1 MERKLNCYRKYNVV
15 TMDFILYLIV
25 LLFTGA
31 LVGFA
36 SGLLGVGG
44 GFIMVP
50 IQFFLLTSLGVD
62 PTTSIRVAFGT
73 SLAVILPTAISGAL
87 GHKRRGAVVTKP
99 LILMGISGLLGAIL
113 GGTIASNTPGVYLRV
128 IFGVLVLIAGIWM
141 LIARYPERVSEPK
154 NGILN
159 YLLIGL
165 TTGFLAGLLGVGG
178 GVVLVPILVII
189 MGFNM
194 YKAVGTS
201 TAVIIFTSLG
211 GIIAYALNG
220 VNTTGLPPYS
230 IGYINLVQ
238 FFVLAII
245 SVPMAQIG
253 VKASHKLPEKQL
265 RYIFIVVMFYI
276 ALKMIGV
283 LNWLGIPL

>member
-1 MERKLNCYRKYNVV
+1 
-15 TMDFILYLIV
+15 MDFILYLIV

-99 LILMGISGLLGAIL
+99 MILMGISGLLGAIV

-128 IFGVLVLIAGIWM
+128 IFGFLVLIAGIWM
-141 LIARYPERVSEPK
+141 LTARYPERISEVK
-154 NGILN
+154 KGILN
-159 YLLIGL
+159 YIVIGL

-211 GIIAYALNG
+211 GIIAYTLNG
-220 VNTTGLPPYS
+220 ININGLPPYS

-238 FFVLAII
+238 FFVLAVI

-265 RYIFIVVMFYI
+265 RYIFILVMFYI

-283 LNWLGIPL
+283 LNWVGIPL

>member
-1 MERKLNCYRKYNVV
+1 
-15 TMDFILYLIV
+15 MDFIIYLIV
-25 LLFTGA
+25 LLLTGA

-62 PTTSIRVAFGT
+62 PTTAIRVAFGT

-87 GHKRRGAVVTKP
+87 GHARRGAVLFRP
-99 LILMGISGLLGAIL
+99 MILMGISGLVAALI
-113 GGTIASNTPGVYLRV
+113 GGTVAANTPGIYLKI
-128 IFGVLVLIAGIWM
+128 IFGILVLISGIWM
-141 LIARYPERVSEPK
+141 LIAKYPEISGEPK
-154 NGILN
+154 KGVLSYIAIGFITG
-159 YLLIGL
+159 LLS
-165 TTGFLAGLLGVGG
+165 GLLGVGG
-178 GVVLVPILVII
+178 GVVLVPILVIL
-189 MGFNM
+189 MGFSM
-194 YKAVGTS
+194 IRAVGTS

-211 GIIAYALNG
+211 GIIAYTSNG
-220 VNTTGLPPYS
+220 FNVAGLPPFS
-230 IGYINLVQ
+230 IGYINLIQ
-238 FFVLAII
+238 FAVLSII

-265 RYIFIVVMFYI
+265 RYIFILVMFYI

-283 LNWLGIPL
+283 FSWIGLPL

>member
-1 MERKLNCYRKYNVV
+1 M
-15 TMDFILYLIV
+15 MDFIIYLVV
-25 LLFTGA
+25 LLLTGA

-50 IQFFLLTSLGVD
+50 IQFFLLTSLGFD

-87 GHKRRGAVVTKP
+87 GHKRRGAVITRP
-99 LILMGISGLLGAIL
+99 LILMGISGLIAALI
-113 GGTIASNTPGVYLRV
+113 GGTIASNTPGIYLKV
-128 IFGVLVLIAGIWM
+128 IFGFLVFIAGIWM
-141 LIARYPERVSEPK
+141 LTARYPERVDEPK
-154 NGILN
+154 KGILN
-159 YLLIGL
+159 YLTIGFV
-165 TTGFLAGLLGVGG
+165 TGLLSGLLGVGG
-178 GVVLVPILVII
+178 GVILIPILVIL
-189 MGFNM
+189 MGFKM
-194 YKAVGTS
+194 IKAVGTS

-211 GIIAYALNG
+211 GIIAYSLNG
-220 VNTTGLPPYS
+220 FNTNGLPPFS

-238 FFVLAII
+238 LFVLAVI

-265 RYIFIVVMFYI
+265 RYIFILVMFYI

-283 LNWLGIPL
+283 FNWIGLPL

>member
-1 MERKLNCYRKYNVV
+1 MEQKLNCYRKYNVV

-99 LILMGISGLLGAIL
+99 LILMGISGFLGAIL

-141 LIARYPERVSEPK
+141 LIARYPERVSEPE

-165 TTGFLAGLLGVGG
+165 ITGFLAGLLGVGG

-201 TAVIIFTSLG
+201 TAVLIFTSLG
-211 GIIAYALNG
+211 GIIAYAFNG

-283 LNWLGIPL
+283 LNWVGIPL

>member
-1 MERKLNCYRKYNVV
+1 M
-15 TMDFILYLIV
+15 YLIV

-50 IQFFLLTSLGVD
+50 IQFFLLTSIGVD

-99 LILMGISGLLGAIL
+99 MILMGISGLLGAIL

-128 IFGVLVLIAGIWM
+128 IFGFLVLIAGIWM
-141 LIARYPERVSEPK
+141 LIARYPERISEPK
-154 NGILN
+154 EGMLN
-159 YLLIGL
+159 YLIIGL
-165 TTGFLAGLLGVGG
+165 ITGFLAGLLGVGG
-178 GVVLVPILVII
+178 GVVLVPILIII

-211 GIIAYALNG
+211 GIIAYTLNG

-238 FFVLAII
+238 FFVLAVI

-265 RYIFIVVMFYI
+265 RYIFILVMFYI

-283 LNWLGIPL
+283 LNWVGIPL